1 MIRINLLPS
10 ERKKKKVAGAAGG
23 GAASTGQK
31 MVVLCTLVIVAAL
44 AFIGWRYTT
53 LNRESSQLDAD
64 LQAAQQETTRLRSI
78 ILQVQTFEQRKA
90 QLQQRV
96 LLIEQLRAGQTGPV
110 HMLDQISRSMPQ
122 MLWLTRVNQDPKDQ
136 SIIIDGMST
145 TQNGVTE
152 FVNNLAATQ
161 YFRRDIE
168 IVQSQAQQIPQPPG
182 LLYRFQIKTF
192 FLTPAAPAAKPATG
206 TTSAKTGG

>member
-1 MIRINLLPS
+1 MIRINLLPT
-10 ERKKKKVAGAAGG
+10 ERKKKKAA
-23 GAASTGQK
+23 AATTSAATSGQR
-31 MVVLCTLVIVAAL
+31 MVVACTLIIVGAL
-44 AFIGWRYTT
+44 AFVGWRYLT
-53 LNRESSQLDAD
+53 LSSQSAKLDAD

-78 ILQVQTFEQRKA
+78 IIQVQQYEQRKA

-122 MLWLTRVNQDPKDQ
+122 MLWLTRINQDPKDQ
-136 SIIIDGMST
+136 SILIDGLST

-152 FVNNLAATQ
+152 LVNNLAATQ

-168 IVQSQAQQIPQPPG
+168 IVQSQAQTIPQPPG
-182 LLYRFQIKTF
+182 LLYRFQLKTF
-192 FLTPAAPAAKPATG
+192 FLTPAAPAVKPPTG
-206 TTSAKTGG
+206 GSSPKTGG

>member
-1 MIRINLLPS
+1 MIRINLLPT
-10 ERKKKKVAGAAGG
+10 ERKKKKVAGG

-31 MVVLCTLVIVAAL
+31 MVVACTLIIVGAI
-44 AFIGWRYTT
+44 AFIGWRYLT
-53 LNRESSQLDAD
+53 LAHESSQLDAD

-78 ILQVQTFEQRKA
+78 ILQVQQYEQRKT

-122 MLWLTRVNQDPKDQ
+122 MLWLTRINQDPKDQ
-136 SIIIDGMST
+136 SILIDGLST

-168 IVQSQAQQIPQPPG
+168 IVQSQAQPIPQPPG
-182 LLYRFQIKTF
+182 LLYRFQVKTF
-192 FLTPAAPAAKPATG
+192 FLTPAAPAVKAPTS

>member
-1 MIRINLLPS
+1 MIRINLLPT
-10 ERKKKKVAGAAGG
+10 ERKKKKVAGG

-31 MVVLCTLVIVAAL
+31 MVVACTLIIVGAI
-44 AFIGWRYTT
+44 AFIGWRYLT
-53 LNRESSQLDAD
+53 LAHESSQLDAD

-78 ILQVQTFEQRKA
+78 ILQVQQYEQRKT

-122 MLWLTRVNQDPKDQ
+122 MLWLTRINQDPKDQ
-136 SIIIDGMST
+136 SILIDGLST

-168 IVQSQAQQIPQPPG
+168 IVQSQAQPIPQPPG
-182 LLYRFQIKTF
+182 LLYRFQVKTF
-192 FLTPAAPAAKPATG
+192 FLTPAAPAVKAPTG

>member
-1 MIRINLLPS
+1 MIRINLLPT
-10 ERKKKKVAGAAGG
+10 ERKKKKAAGG

-31 MVVLCTLVIVAAL
+31 MVVACTLIIVGAL
-44 AFIGWRYTT
+44 GFIGWRYAT
-53 LNRESSQLDAD
+53 LTRQSSQLDAD

-78 ILQVQTFEQRKA
+78 IQQVQQFEQRKT

-110 HMLDQISRSMPQ
+110 HMLDQISRSLPQ
-122 MLWLTRVNQDPKDQ
+122 MLWLTRINQDPKDQ
-136 SIIIDGMST
+136 SIVIDGLST

-168 IVQSQAQQIPQPPG
+168 IVQSQAQPIPQPPG
-182 LLYRFQIKTF
+182 LLYRFQVKTF
-192 FLTPAAPAAKPATG
+192 FLTPAAPAVKPASG
-206 TTSAKTGG
+206 TTSAKTSG

>member
-1 MIRINLLPS
+1 MIRINLLPT
-10 ERKKKKVAGAAGG
+10 ERKKKKAAGP
-23 GAASTGQK
+23 ASTGQK
-31 MVVLCTLVIVAAL
+31 MVFAGTLIIVGAL
-44 AFIGWRYTT
+44 GFIGWRY
-53 LNRESSQLDAD
+53 LALSRESSQLDAD
-64 LQAAQQETTRLRSI
+64 LAAAQQETTRLRSI
-78 ILQVQTFEQRKA
+78 IMQVQQFEQRKT

-122 MLWLTRVNQDPKDQ
+122 MLWLTRVSQDPKDQ
-136 SIIIDGMST
+136 SIIIDGLST

-168 IVQSQAQQIPQPPG
+168 IVQSQAQAIAQPPG
-182 LLYRFQIKTF
+182 VLYRFQLKTF
-192 FLTPAAPAAKPATG
+192 FLTPAAPAVKPATG

>member
-1 MIRINLLPS
+1 MIRINLLPT
-10 ERKKKKVAGAAGG
+10 ERKKKKAA
-23 GAASTGQK
+23 AAATSAATSGQR
-31 MVVLCTLVIVAAL
+31 MVVACTLIIVGAL
-44 AFIGWRYTT
+44 AFIGWRYLT
-53 LNRESSQLDAD
+53 LSSQSAKLDAD

-78 ILQVQTFEQRKA
+78 IIQVQQYEQRKA

-122 MLWLTRVNQDPKDQ
+122 MLWLTRINQDPKDQ
-136 SIIIDGMST
+136 SILIDGLST

-152 FVNNLAATQ
+152 LVNNLAATQ

-168 IVQSQAQQIPQPPG
+168 IVQSQAQTIPQPPG
-182 LLYRFQIKTF
+182 LLYRFQLKTF
-192 FLTPAAPAAKPATG
+192 FLTPAAPAVKPPTG
-206 TTSAKTGG
+206 GSSPKTGG